1 MRYFVCAET
10 IYHPALPDLALVRA
24 GDVVTTARIASLR
37 TDGVDYLAGYWCDTA
52 AAVNAV
58 RGELEV

>member
-1 MRYFVCAET
+1 MQYFVCAET
-10 IYHPALPDLALVRA
+10 IYHPAFPQLALVRA
-24 GDVVTTARIASLR
+24 GDVVNAARIASLR
-37 TDGVDYLAGYWCDTA
+37 TDGVDCILGYWCDTA